1 MIGNTLL
8 LQKKRLEFLFK
19 QFKIIQN
26 DSVFKIGTDSIILG
40 SWVNFEKASNI
51 LDVGC
56 GTGLLSLMAA
66 QREIKAN
73 VLGIDLQKEAT
84 NLSHLN
90 FQNAPFSD
98 RLKVV
103 NEHFIQ
109 FSNTSNLKFDYI
121 ISNPP
126 YFSSGEA
133 SKQRNLGIARHNS
146 ALPIIEFWNCVN
158 KISSKS
164 TKVGLIY
171 PYAEAQICIINAM
184 EMGWN
189 VHRRL
194 NIYPKETEING
205 MNPKR
210 VALEFSKKNLP
221 FEVEDLFILAKN
233 GHYTKA
239 YKDLTKDFYL

>member
-66 QREIKAN
+66 QKEIKAN
-73 VLGIDLQKEAT
+73 VLGIDLQIEAT
-84 NLSHLN
+84 NLSDLN

-109 FSNTSNLKFDYI
+109 ISNTSNLKFDYI

-158 KISSKS
+158 KISSDK
-164 TKVGLIY
+164 TKIGLIY
-171 PYAEAQICIINAM
+171 PFEEAQICIINAM
-184 EMGWN
+184 EIGWN

-194 NIYPKETEING
+194 NIYPKETETNG

-210 VALEFSKKNLP
+210 VALEFSRENLP
-221 FEVEDLFILAKN
+221 FEVDDLFILTKN
-233 GHYTKA
+233 GLYTKE
-239 YKDLTKDFYL
+239 YIVLTKDFYL